1 MISFTD
7 YVGFIKKIMKLMQKD
22 YPMLAI
28 VEVEL
33 TQEKEMDE
41 LPNRPS
47 KLIAFLSYFSPLHH
61 EVRIVNLAVHG
72 ALLYTVGKSP
82 ANPVAGSG
90 KGLNFDINA

>member
-1 MISFTD
+1 
-7 YVGFIKKIMKLMQKD
+7 MKLMQKD

-47 KLIAFLSYFSPLHH
+47 KLIAFSSFPLSLTS
-61 EVRIVNLAVHG
+61 RMCIVNLAVHG
-72 ALLYTVGKSP
+72 ALLYSVGKP
-82 ANPVAGSG
+82 TAGLVVGST
-90 KGLNFDINA
+90 KGLSFCSNA

>member
-1 MISFTD
+1 
-7 YVGFIKKIMKLMQKD
+7 MQKD

-47 KLIAFLSYFSPLHH
+47 ELIAFLSSF
-61 EVRIVNLAVHG
+61 
-72 ALLYTVGKSP
+72 LLSITKCV
-82 ANPVAGSG
+82 
-90 KGLNFDINA
+90 L

>member
-1 MISFTD
+1 
-7 YVGFIKKIMKLMQKD
+7 MKLMQKD

-47 KLIAFLSYFSPLHH
+47 KFDRIFFVSPLPH
-61 EVRIVNLAVHG
+61 ITNVHCKFSRSWG
-72 ALLYTVGKSP
+72 VALLSRQTYCWPGGGV
-82 ANPVAGSG
+82 
-90 KGLNFDINA
+90 D